1 MAGPLVVVAGALANK
16 PANGGEAWVR
26 LSWIQGLERL
36 GCRVVLV
43 EEIAQAHCTD
53 TARRPA
59 AFPDS
64 ANRAWFCDVVARFG
78 LNGRAALLCD
88 NGDGAG
94 LTRPDV
100 ADLAAEADLL
110 VNISGH
116 LSDPAL
122 FAAFRRRAFVDIDP
136 GFTQFWH
143 AAGQG
148 ARLSGHHR
156 YFTIGERIG
165 RAGCPIP
172 VGEFR
177 WQPTR
182 QPVVL
187 DAWPPAVYDGMTG
200 AAAARFTTIANWRG
214 PFGPVETDRRRF
226 GLKVHEFRK
235 FLTLPGLVPGARFE
249 AALAIHPDER
259 PDLDQLD
266 ACGWALADPVAVAG
280 TPDAFRRYVAGST
293 AEFSAA
299 QGIYVETRSGWFS
312 DRTTRYLASG
322 RPALVQDT
330 GFSELIPADKGLT
343 AFSTLEE
350 ARSGARSILAD
361 YEAHCAAARA
371 VAESYFDSDVV
382 LTPFLE
388 HCEL

>member
-1 MAGPLVVVAGALANK
+1 VAGPLVVVAGALANK

-26 LSWIQGLERL
+26 LSWVRGLARL

-43 EEIAQAHCTD
+43 EEIAEAHCTD
-53 TARRPA
+53 AARRPA
-59 AFPDS
+59 AFAVS
-64 ANRAWFCDVVARFG
+64 ANRAWFSEVTARFG
-78 LNGRAALLCD
+78 LDGRAALLCD
-88 NGDGAG
+88 NGDSAG
-94 LTRPDV
+94 LTRAGV

-116 LSDPAL
+116 LADPVL
-122 FAAFRRRAFVDIDP
+122 FGAFRRRAYVDIDP

-148 ARLSGHHR
+148 ARLGGHHR

-165 RAGCPIP
+165 RADCPIP

-187 DAWPPAVYDGMTG
+187 DDWPSTDDPAGG
-200 AAAARFTTIANWRG
+200 RFTTIATWRG
-214 PFGPVETDRRRF
+214 PFGPIETDRRRF

-235 FLTLPGLVPGARFE
+235 FLPLPGLVPGGRFE
-249 AALAIHPDER
+249 AALAIHPEER

-280 TPDAFRRYVAGST
+280 TPDAFRTYVSGSA

-299 QGIYVETRSGWFS
+299 QGVYVETRSGWFS

-330 GFSELIPADKGLT
+330 GFSELIPSDKGLV

-350 ARSGARSILAD
+350 AAAGARSILAD
-361 YEAHCAAARA
+361 YDAHCAAARA
-371 VAESYFDSDVV
+371 VADSYFDSDLV
-382 LTPFLE
+382 LRRFLE
-388 HCEL
+388 NCDL